1 MGNKQK
7 GQMSNGRMGQMQRQF
22 NQSMSCQ
29 DDMMCKNID
38 SNRSTVD
45 KLVYVCPNATCN
57 GGDCDCGPGCEKDP
71 YTGMCCSEVKK
82 EVVNGQ
88 SYTYCIEDAYDAKRG
103 QIRGQIRGQMHAN
116 RQKPKKCKVPN
127 VSINGVV
134 VSGKDICKIYN
145 KYN

>member
-1 MGNKQK
+1 MGNKQIAK
-7 GQMSNGRMGQMQRQF
+7 NPKNSRMSNSRNRQM
-22 NQSMSCQ
+22 NNSMSCQ

-57 GGDCDCGPGCEKDP
+57 GGNCDCGPGCEKDP
-71 YTGMCCSEVKK
+71 YTGMCCSKVIK

-88 SYTYCIEDAYDAKRG
+88 TYTYCIEDPYKG
-103 QIRGQIRGQMHAN
+103 N
-116 RQKPKKCKVPN
+116 KETKCKIPDQK
-127 VSINGVV
+127 INGVV
-134 VSGKDICKIYN
+134 ISGKDICDIYN